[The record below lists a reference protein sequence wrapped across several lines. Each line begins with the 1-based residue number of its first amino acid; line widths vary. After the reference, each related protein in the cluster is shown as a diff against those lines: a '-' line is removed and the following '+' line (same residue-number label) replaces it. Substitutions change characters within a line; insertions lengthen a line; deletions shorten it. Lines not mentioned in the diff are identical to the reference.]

1 MVARRASLMDSGGLT
16 FPNPERSY
24 RICQPDYFIQEFTF
38 CSQRDNLPINQR
50 VLATLL
56 AVHLTWVLTPFGDEG
71 SKGATEAPR

>member
-24 RICQPDYFIQEFTF
+24 RICQPDYFIQEFAF
-38 CSQRDNLPINQR
+38 CLQRDNLPSNQR

-56 AVHLTWVLTPFGDEG
+56 TVHVTWALTPFGDERL
-71 SKGATEAPR
+71 KRATGAHP